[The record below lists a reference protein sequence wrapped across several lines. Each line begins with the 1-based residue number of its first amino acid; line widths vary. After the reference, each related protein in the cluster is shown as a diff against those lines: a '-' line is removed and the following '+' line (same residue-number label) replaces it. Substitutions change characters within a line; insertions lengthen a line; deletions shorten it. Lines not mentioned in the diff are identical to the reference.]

1 MDVLCMT
8 QDNRERGDAP
18 RSSRLRLS
26 VLARPGRELPHCSEV
41 ADNKRLQ
48 SAKSHGLKIV

>member
-18 RSSRLRLS
+18 RSSRLHPS
-26 VLARPGRELPHCSEV
+26 VLVRPGRELPHCSEV
-41 ADNKRLQ
+41 ADNKRLKA
-48 SAKSHGLKIV
+48 AKSRGLKIV

>member
-41 ADNKRLQ
+41 KYNKRLKA
-48 SAKSHGLKIV
+48 AKSRGLKIV